1 MIGRVQKRGKFWC
14 FVVDLP
20 RGLDG
25 KRRQKR
31 ESGFIS
37 KREAEAALAATID
50 RINKGDY
57 IEPTRDTV
65 ADFMEKWLKDSVA
78 LQVRQTTLESYT
90 YLARKHIIP
99 EIGHLPLSKLQPLHI
114 QQLYAKKL
122 NTGRLDGVTSGLS
135 PTSVRRIHSVLHKAL
150 ATAVKW
156 QLLPRNP
163 ADAVDAPKPAR
174 KPMQYLKA
182 SQVIDFL
189 QALADS
195 NDTYGPLYLT
205 AIMTGLRRGELLA
218 LRWDDLNL
226 GNAILSV
233 RRSAAKLHDG
243 TIILQE
249 PKTKEGE
256 RSVAL
261 PSNVVEALLKHREQ
275 QAEHKGKLGKAYCD
289 KCLIFANEFGGV
301 INPSN
306 LQRHYKKM
314 LTRAGLPE
322 IRFHDLRHTHATLML
337 EQGVHPKIVQERL
350 GHNSIQI
357 TLDTYSHAL
366 PNLQA
371 EAADKLEKALFGTKD
386 TDDEQSNEKQPDR
399 TREVPAPYGIDELS
413 LCVKCLVSM

>member
-1 MIGRVQKRGKFWC
+1 MI
-14 FVVDLP
+14 DH
-20 RGLDG
+20 
-25 KRRQKR
+25 
-31 ESGFIS
+31 
-37 KREAEAALAATID
+37 
-50 RINKGDY
+50 INKGEY
-57 IEPTRDTV
+57 IEPSRDTV

-78 LQVRQTTLESYT
+78 LQVRRTTLESYT
-90 YLARKHIIP
+90 YLTRKHIIP
-99 EIGHLPLSKLQPLHI
+99 EIGHLPLAKLQPLHI
-114 QQLYAKKL
+114 QQLYGKKL
-122 NTGRLDGVTSGLS
+122 NTGRLDGGNGGMS

-163 ADAVDAPKPAR
+163 ADAVDKPRPAR

-182 SQVIDFL
+182 SQVMNFL
-189 QALADS
+189 QTLADN

-226 GNAILSV
+226 DNAMFHI

-243 TIILQE
+243 TIIYQE

-256 RSVAL
+256 RSIAL
-261 PSNVVEALLKHREQ
+261 PSNVVEALVRHRDR
-275 QAEHKGKLGKAYCD
+275 QAEHKAKLKGAYND
-289 KCLIFANEFGGV
+289 EGLIFADEVGGV
-301 INPSN
+301 IDPSN

-314 LTRAGLPE
+314 LTQSGLPS

-371 EAADKLEKALFGTKD
+371 EAADKLEKALFGDKKR
-386 TDDEQSNEKQPDR
+386 DDDKPDSEKPDGV
-399 TREVPAPYGIDELS
+399 RETTENYGTGS
-413 LCVKCLVSM
+413 TMQCVICLA